1 MRTIQKPHL
10 LFGTALAC
18 VAAAF
23 GTQASLTAQASP
35 SPAAPVEKVLH
46 SFNGTDGSLPVAGVT
61 LDLAG
66 NIYGTTNFGGT
77 GSAEFGDGTVFK
89 LSGSGDD
96 QSTLTTLAS
105 FTGADGNQPQG
116 GVIVRASGHL
126 FGTTSSGGADGKG
139 TVFELAGS
147 GDTTLKTLVSFTGAN
162 GSGPSSGLTVLHDCL
177 YGTTSAG
184 GAGNDGTVFELC
196 GPEHKTLTTLVS
208 FDGTNGSRP
217 MAGLVADRAGN
228 LYGTTINGGA
238 NASGTVFKLSG
249 QRHET
254 LTTLVNFAGTNGS
267 GPRGGLAIDAYDN
280 LFGTTE
286 GGGAGQVGT
295 LYELRGPGHETLT
308 TLFAFS
314 PSGPGGTSPEDAL
327 LIDGAGNLYGTTS
340 GGIDSSPDELGS
352 VFKLSAD
359 HVTLTTLYTFTGNGD
374 GGNPVGGLAADRNG
388 NLYGTTTSFGASGN
402 GVVFKLTGTG
412 FVPAR

>member
-1 MRTIQKPHL
+1 MLSAFLVTG
-10 LFGTALAC
+10 FGTHLS
-18 VAAAF
+18 AA
-23 GTQASLTAQASP
+23 AQAS
-35 SPAAPVEKVLH
+35 SAPAAPVLKVLH
-46 SFNGTDGSLPVAGVT
+46 SFDGTDGSLPVAGVT
-61 LDLAG
+61 LDVAG
-66 NIYGTTNFGGT
+66 NLYGTTNFGGT

-89 LSGSGDD
+89 LSGAD

-116 GVIVRASGHL
+116 GVLVRASGHL
-126 FGTTSSGGADGKG
+126 FGTTTSGGADGNG

-208 FDGTNGSRP
+208 FTGTNGNRP

-228 LYGTTINGGA
+228 LYGTTVGGGA
-238 NASGTVFKLSG
+238 NGSGTVFELSG
-249 QRHET
+249 PRHET
-254 LTTLVNFAGTNGS
+254 LTTLVSFAGTNGS
-267 GPRGGLAIDAYDN
+267 GPRGGLAIDAFDN
-280 LFGTTE
+280 LFGATE

-314 PSGPGGTSPEDAL
+314 SSGPGGTSPECNL

-340 GGIDSSPDELGS
+340 GGVDSSPDELGS
-352 VFKLSAD
+352 VFRLSAD
-359 HVTLTTLYTFTGNGD
+359 HVTLTTLYAFTGNGD
-374 GGNPVGGLAADRNG
+374 GGNSVGGLAADRDG
-388 NLYGTTTSFGASGN
+388 NLFGTTTSFGASGN
-402 GVVFKLTGTG
+402 GVVFKLSGTG

>member
-1 MRTIQKPHL
+1 M
-10 LFGTALAC
+10 LFGTVLAC
-18 VAAAF
+18 IAAGLGA
-23 GTQASLTAQASP
+23 QVSAVAQASP
-35 SPAAPVEKVLH
+35 APAAPVLTVLH
-46 SFNGTDGSLPVAGVT
+46 SFTGSDGSLPVAGVT
-61 LDLAG
+61 LDAAG
-66 NIYGTTNFGGT
+66 NIYGTTNFGGS

-89 LSGSGDD
+89 LTSDGAD

-116 GVIVRASGHL
+116 VVVVRSSGHL

-162 GSGPSSGLTVLHDCL
+162 GSGPFSGLTLLHDCL

-196 GPEHKTLTTLVS
+196 GPGHKTLTTLVS

-217 MAGLVADRAGN
+217 LAGLVADRAGN
-228 LYGTTINGGA
+228 LYGTTVGGGA
-238 NASGTVFKLSG
+238 NGSGTVFKLSG
-249 QRHET
+249 PHHET
-254 LTTLVNFAGTNGS
+254 LSTLVNFAGTNGS

-295 LYELRGPGHETLT
+295 LYELRGPSHETLT

-314 PSGPGGTSPEDAL
+314 ASGPGGTSPEDGL
-327 LIDGAGNLYGTTS
+327 LIDSAGNLYGTTS
-340 GGIDSSPDELGS
+340 GGVDSSPDELGS

-374 GGNPVGGLAADRNG
+374 GGNPVGGLAADPNG

-402 GVVFKLTGTG
+402 GVVFKLTGSG